1 MTAANGETRD
11 GSEPTQLPV
20 LQMDDIEIAFAR
32 RQQAP
37 LIVVS
42 AFDLNIHA
50 GAMHCIAGRSGSGKT
65 SVLRVAAALAAPTRG
80 QVRWHGRRV
89 DTLSTDELAD
99 ARRGRMSYVDQ
110 DATVI
115 EQLTTIDN
123 VLLPAIPEG
132 IDRTIEMRAA
142 KLLEQFGLHA
152 RARSAAAVLSGGE
165 RQRLALARALLLH
178 PGFVAVDEPT
188 ASLDRASADTVI
200 EALQVIARDGTA
212 VLVASH
218 DHGLIGAADSVTE
231 LD

>member
-1 MTAANGETRD
+1 
-11 GSEPTQLPV
+11 
-20 LQMDDIEIAFAR
+20 
-32 RQQAP
+32 
-37 LIVVS
+37 
-42 AFDLNIHA
+42 
-50 GAMHCIAGRSGSGKT
+50 
-65 SVLRVAAALAAPTRG
+65 
-80 QVRWHGRRV
+80 
-89 DTLSTDELAD
+89 
-99 ARRGRMSYVDQ
+99 
-110 DATVI
+110 
-115 EQLTTIDN
+115 
-123 VLLPAIPEG
+123 
-132 IDRTIEMRAA
+132 MRAA